1 MVLSVHVETLI
12 DVKKSSMLRTQAS
25 KNTTFSVDD
34 LPNDSTLAAVTA
46 AILLVIAGE
55 GLTAEKIMFSQGA
68 DVYLYGYPINVKSTK
83 YKDLMPMHND
93 TDFHGNMKAV
103 AARTEPDEFQYLDLS
118 CVTNLSDVAKAPVKW
133 KGGAWLGRND
143 LIEAC
148 KERGIQL
155 PVSSS
160 DVCSL
165 YIPVPS
171 HRTARES

>member
-103 AARTEPDEFQYLDLS
+103 AARTEPDEFSTWIYP
-118 CVTNLSDVAKAPVKW
+118 A
-133 KGGAWLGRND
+133 
-143 LIEAC
+143 
-148 KERGIQL
+148 
-155 PVSSS
+155 
-160 DVCSL
+160 
-165 YIPVPS
+165 
-171 HRTARES
+171 